1 LLFNKF
7 FNKIFSINIEENA
20 MTKRKRTGKSSA
32 NPDLAL
38 QAYQG
43 IRQMLFFN
51 EIIPGQKIKYQDLA
65 DRLGVSITPVTHAL
79 KFLEFKGI
87 VRHESNKG
95 YYINEVSSQEVEEIY
110 DTRILIEVSL
120 VPDIMRNLKAK
131 ELQRLDKT
139 LEEFNRAVDEN
150 DYYKRLMT
158 DMKFHLTL
166 ASIAKH
172 RLQLKML
179 QELFDLLLLKYSRNL
194 LLLGIRDSSQQE
206 HFHILKKVQNRSTE
220 DLQKA
225 ISDHLQ
231 NVKEHI
237 SKGFDKMFVSKKESM
252 VDLFSFQQSL

>member
-1 LLFNKF
+1 
-7 FNKIFSINIEENA
+7 
-20 MTKRKRTGKSSA
+20 MTKRKKSRKTPGKI
-32 NPDLAL
+32 DLAQ

-43 IRQMLFFN
+43 IRQMLFYN

-79 KFLEFKGI
+79 KWLEFKGI

-95 YYINEVSSQEVEEIY
+95 YYLNEVSSQEIEEIY
-110 DTRILIEVSL
+110 DTRILLEVAL
-120 VPDIMRNLKAK
+120 VPDIMRNLNAK
-131 ELQRLDKT
+131 ELQRLDRT
-139 LEEFNRAVDEN
+139 LEEFKQAAVDN

-194 LLLGIRDSSQQE
+194 LLLGIMDSSQQE
-206 HFHILKKVQNRSTE
+206 HFQILEELKTE
-220 DLQKA
+220 SATRLQKA

-237 SKGFDKMFVSKKESM
+237 SSGFKRMFVSKKESV
-252 VDLFSFQQSL
+252 VDLFSFQ